1 LYNVSLLIGGVCV
14 YIHVQIP
21 SSDKR
26 GVFERRGI
34 RLVQTVARC
43 VYIHHARTT
52 NHYLKGE
59 MIIMAF
65 DYSVLM
71 GKQVRLDRG
80 GPESR
85 QGEIVVVGFDYVGI
99 YNEKDGLI
107 YYNTNH
113 LKSLT
118 VNTKD
123 SVEYLTATP
132 TSPPTL
138 KIMEAD
144 NFVSLLKGMKNLW
157 CQVNRGGHES
167 IQGVMADASDD
178 FVTMVVNHEL
188 VTIFNFHI
196 KSMSYGVKKE
206 NQEEKKEQ
214 KQDSSEKK

>member
-1 LYNVSLLIGGVCV
+1 
-14 YIHVQIP
+14 
-21 SSDKR
+21 
-26 GVFERRGI
+26 
-34 RLVQTVARC
+34 
-43 VYIHHARTT
+43 
-52 NHYLKGE
+52 
-59 MIIMAF
+59 MAF

-85 QGEIVVVGFDYVGI
+85 LGEILAVGFDYVGI

-107 YYNTNH
+107 YYNTSH

-118 VNTKD
+118 LNTKD
-123 SVEYLTATP
+123 TVAHSQADQV
-132 TSPPTL
+132 SPVPL
-138 KIMEAD
+138 KILEAD
-144 NFVSLLKGMKNLW
+144 NFVGLLKAMKNLW

-167 IQGVMADASDD
+167 IQGVLADANDD
-178 FVTMVVNHEL
+178 YITMVVNHEL

-214 KQDSSEKK
+214 KQENSEKNK

>member
-1 LYNVSLLIGGVCV
+1 
-14 YIHVQIP
+14 
-21 SSDKR
+21 
-26 GVFERRGI
+26 
-34 RLVQTVARC
+34 
-43 VYIHHARTT
+43 
-52 NHYLKGE
+52 
-59 MIIMAF
+59 
-65 DYSVLM
+65 M

-85 QGEIVVVGFDYVGI
+85 QGEIVAVGFDYVGI

-107 YYNTNH
+107 YYNTSH
-113 LKSLT
+113 LKSMT

-123 SVEYLTATP
+123 TMEYLLTAQPNATP
-132 TSPPTL
+132 L

-144 NFVSLLKGMKNLW
+144 NFIGLLKGMKNLW

-167 IQGVMADASDD
+167 VQGVLADANDD
-178 FVTMVVNHEL
+178 YITMVVNHEL

-214 KQDSSEKK
+214 KQEQKQDSNEKK

>member
-1 LYNVSLLIGGVCV
+1 
-14 YIHVQIP
+14 
-21 SSDKR
+21 
-26 GVFERRGI
+26 
-34 RLVQTVARC
+34 
-43 VYIHHARTT
+43 
-52 NHYLKGE
+52 

-65 DYSVLM
+65 DYSLLM

-85 QGEIVVVGFDYVGI
+85 QGEIVAVGFDYVGI

-107 YYNTNH
+107 YYNTSH
-113 LKSLT
+113 LKSMT

-123 SVEYLTATP
+123 TMEYLLTAQPNATP
-132 TSPPTL
+132 L

-144 NFVSLLKGMKNLW
+144 NFIGLLKGMKNLW

-167 IQGVMADASDD
+167 VQGVLADANDD
-178 FVTMVVNHEL
+178 YITMVVNHEL

-214 KQDSSEKK
+214 KQEQKQDSNEKK